1 MDIPMPPVVQP
12 RGLMEY
18 ANEASKFRNSQQQNQ
33 LNDLK
38 LQYAPQ
44 QMEMERQTNQA
55 QLENNQLSQDVTKHK
70 LYRDIATEIVG
81 KVKNTGLSEDDP
93 RFNDAFQQI
102 SQAYAPIVAKL
113 SGTKYDPSKPV
124 DYQSVKQLAGPT
136 AQEQQQSKIAGL
148 VAEQQALAPGKIAE
162 IEAEAKAK
170 NKLGQQPVNWTP
182 VQDGAYQLNP
192 QTGEVRPTGIS
203 PKQTEPKPLQEWQV
217 KQVDFLNRTTQANDI
232 IENIGKNY
240 SPSFTSFSKWTEGV
254 PLVGKAVNAA
264 LSPNEQ
270 QINQAQRQ
278 FINSTLRRES
288 GAAIGKD
295 EFESA
300 QQQYFP
306 MPNDSA
312 ETLAQKAQ
320 ARATVIQGLKT
331 GLPENLMPQTA
342 MPQNSDNI
350 SIDIKHPE
358 NLSEEDRQALQA
370 DINAT
375 KATNKPQG
383 KLKFIGFE

>member
-1 MDIPMPPVVQP
+1 MPPVTQP

-18 ANEASKFRNSQQQNQ
+18 ANEASNFKNSQQQNQ
-33 LNDLK
+33 LNNLK

-44 QMEMERQTNQA
+44 QMEMQQKAAQQGLQQDEQAINVQKQAALQGLATDFKARLQSAKISDPDQA
-55 QLENNQLSQDVTKHK
+55 QQYLDQYVQSRAPYIKSMGFPMTD
-70 LYRDIATEIVG
+70 
-81 KVKNTGLSEDDP
+81 
-93 RFNDAFQQI
+93 RF
-102 SQAYAPIVAKL
+102 
-113 SGTKYDPSKPV
+113 TV
-124 DYQSVKQLAGPT
+124 DQVMQLAGPT
-136 AQEQQQSKIAGL
+136 AQEQAQ
-148 VAEQQALAPGKIAE
+148 AE
-162 IEAEAKAK
+162 IANEVAKKKATFDIDLQLAQAK
-170 NKLGQQPVNWTP
+170 NKSGQQPVNWTS

-192 QTGEVRPTGIS
+192 QTGESRATGVA

-232 IENIGKNY
+232 IENIGKDY
-240 SPSFTSFSKWTEGV
+240 SPSATSFSKWTEGV

-320 ARATVIQGLKT
+320 ARAIVIQGLKT
-331 GLPENLMPQTA
+331 GLPENLMPQTESQKDKPA
-342 MPQNSDNI
+342 AGGNTTNQYLQQWKSLPSGAI
-350 SIDIKHPE
+350 FTTPE
-358 NLSEEDRQALQA
+358 GKKVR
-370 DINAT
+370 
-375 KATNKPQG
+375 KP
-383 KLKFIGFE
+383 

>member
-1 MDIPMPPVVQP
+1 MQILMPPVVQP

-18 ANEASKFRNSQQQNQ
+18 ANEASNFRNSQQQNQ
-33 LNDLK
+33 LNNLK

-70 LYRDIATEIVG
+70 LYKDIATEIVG

-113 SGTKYDPSKPV
+113 SGTQYDPSKPV

-136 AQEQQQSKIAGL
+136 AQEQQQ
-148 VAEQQALAPGKIAE
+148 AELQNKLAERQALFPMDIQLAQAR
-162 IEAEAKAK
+162 AEAVRP
-170 NKLGQQPVNWTP
+170 PVSWNT
-182 VQDGAYQLNP
+182 VQEGAYQINP
-192 QTGEVRPTGIS
+192 QTGESRATGVA

-217 KQVDFLNRTTQANDI
+217 KQVDFLNRTNQANDI
-232 IENIGKNY
+232 IENIGKDY
-240 SPSFTSFSKWTEGV
+240 SPSATSFSKWTEGV

-342 MPQNSDNI
+342 IPQNSDNI

-358 NLSEEDRQALQA
+358 NLSEKDRQALQA